1 MRSEPVAV
9 LAMMGLLAT
18 VGLLAARCGSR
29 APGTQPPPPVADASR
44 VDMCTILTDQELT
57 GLGIDRSTRK
67 PENVLGVVGCGW
79 LGKPFTLRLERDK
92 ETIASYVARRTD
104 PSFVTFARNTVHG
117 RAGIQI
123 QLRRSGDQCDQSM
136 DGGAVSLTVGVAAS
150 FSLDPQPFDACA
162 EALRIAQIIE
172 PRLPKSG

>member
-1 MRSEPVAV
+1 MRSGPVAV
-9 LAMMGLLAT
+9 RAAMGLLAT
-18 VGLLAARCGSR
+18 VGFLAAGCGSR
-29 APGTQPPPPVADASR
+29 TPGAQPPPPVADASR
-44 VDMCTILTDQELT
+44 VNMCTILTDQELT

-67 PENVLGVVGCGW
+67 PENVLGLVGCGW

-123 QLRRSGDQCDQSM
+123 RLRRSGDQCDQSM
-136 DGGAVSLTVGVAAS
+136 DGGPVSVTVGVAAA
-150 FSLDPQPFDACA
+150 FSPDPPPFDACA
-162 EALRIAQIIE
+162 QALRIAQLIE
-172 PRLPKSG
+172 PRLPKAG